1 VSQNVWFAKGL
12 WTSGNQLRFQ
22 PTSSFIDLRM
32 RSHKRDPPGPPM
44 TLGNGRLFYQFNQ
57 LVGHVANSNGDGGD
71 D

>member
-1 VSQNVWFAKGL
+1 
-12 WTSGNQLRFQ
+12 
-22 PTSSFIDLRM
+22 M

-71 D
+71 G